1 MVPRCRRTATKP
13 ALFDGLGNRGTGYIR
28 CLVAAA
34 AAVQSGT
41 VTFDMQ
47 FWFSRCKPAP
57 EMLTANSCMSKT
69 ALCRLRLF
77 AFILLAINYY
87 YSTTPPAACISKT
100 EQCRLSHGLH
110 FSIFYFTTVPL
121 GNLLCHNLPFCRLL
135 FTSTIVHA
143 PSRLHLGNRTVR
155 VGPDFIAFSFLTLI
169 FYYFWLPLG

>member
-47 FWFSRCKPAP
+47 FWVSRCKPAP

-69 ALCRLRLF
+69 APCRLRLF

-87 YSTTPPAACISKT
+87 YSTTPP
-100 EQCRLSHGLH
+100 
-110 FSIFYFTTVPL
+110 
-121 GNLLCHNLPFCRLL
+121 
-135 FTSTIVHA
+135 
-143 PSRLHLGNRTVR
+143 SRLHLKNRTVPVEPR
-155 VGPDFIAFSFLTLI
+155 LALFYFLLHYCTI
-169 FYYFWLPLG
+169 GQFTMS